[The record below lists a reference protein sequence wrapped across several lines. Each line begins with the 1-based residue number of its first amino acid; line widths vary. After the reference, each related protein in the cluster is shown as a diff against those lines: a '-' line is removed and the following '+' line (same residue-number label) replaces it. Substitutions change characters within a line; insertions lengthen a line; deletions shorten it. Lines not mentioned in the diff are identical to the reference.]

1 MENTAED
8 ADSSDTERPMIELE
22 VVLLVQ
28 FGEGGLFWA
37 IAHAQGKVCAQKD
50 KQQQRSDFPR
60 DHNIRTPTPSSINV
74 SSGRQSITDGLQ
86 EQR

>member
-28 FGEGGLFWA
+28 FGEGGLF
-37 IAHAQGKVCAQKD
+37 
-50 KQQQRSDFPR
+50 
-60 DHNIRTPTPSSINV
+60 
-74 SSGRQSITDGLQ
+74 
-86 EQR
+86 